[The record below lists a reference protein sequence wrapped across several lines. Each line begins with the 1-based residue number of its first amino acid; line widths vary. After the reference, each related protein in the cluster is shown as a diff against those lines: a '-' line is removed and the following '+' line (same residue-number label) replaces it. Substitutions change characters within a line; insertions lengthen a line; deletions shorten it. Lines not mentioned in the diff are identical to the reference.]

1 MLREF
6 EQDTIAAISTPLGE
20 GGIGVVRLSGTQA
33 VAIADKIFESK
44 KKAPVR
50 EQKSF
55 TVQYGHVI
63 EKGLDGPK
71 VIDEVLLLLMRG
83 PKSYTCE
90 DVVEI
95 SAHGGSAVLQ
105 EILQMAL
112 KAGARLAGKGEFTKR
127 AFLNGRLDLLQAEAV
142 LDLVK
147 AKTSLGAHWA
157 TAQLEGVLSRKMQN
171 WKEELLNVLS
181 HLEASIDFPDDFPET
196 DSHSE
201 LAQRLGLLY
210 QEVEELLAS
219 SDLGMIA
226 KRGLKVVISGRPNV
240 GKSSLMNQLAKANRV
255 IVTPYPGTTRDV
267 VEEEIQIHGFPVRLL
282 DTAGIQDTSH
292 PIEKEGIDRSKR
304 AVDESDLVLYVL
316 DGSQDWHP
324 DDETLLGGLD
334 GKGKIIVVNKS
345 DLPPKLDSARVK
357 QRVNGAPV
365 VGASCLKEL
374 GVRALEDEIFRFIT
388 EGKAKVSDEA
398 VISSVRQKDLLQKA
412 LANIADAQKGC
423 EEDLSP
429 ELLAVDVRLALD
441 HLGLL
446 VGEVV
451 NDDVLEVLFSQFCIG
466 K

>member
-1 MLREF
+1 
-6 EQDTIAAISTPLGE
+6 
-20 GGIGVVRLSGTQA
+20 
-33 VAIADKIFESK
+33 
-44 KKAPVR
+44 
-50 EQKSF
+50 
-55 TVQYGHVI
+55 
-63 EKGLDGPK
+63 
-71 VIDEVLLLLMRG
+71 
-83 PKSYTCE
+83 
-90 DVVEI
+90 
-95 SAHGGSAVLQ
+95 
-105 EILQMAL
+105 
-112 KAGARLAGKGEFTKR
+112 
-127 AFLNGRLDLLQAEAV
+127 LNGRLDLLQAEAV

-147 AKTSLGAHWA
+147 AKTSLGAQWA

-171 WKEELLNVLS
+171 WKEELLNILS

-196 DSHSE
+196 DSHLE
-201 LAQRLGLLY
+201 LGQRLGLLH
-210 QEVEELLAS
+210 QEVAELLAS

-292 PIEKEGIDRSKR
+292 PIEKEGINRSKR

-334 GKGKIIVVNKS
+334 GKSMIIVVNKS
-345 DLPPKLDSARVK
+345 DLPAKLDSIRVK
-357 QRVNGAPV
+357 QRVNGASV
-365 VGASCLKEL
+365 VGSSCLKES
-374 GVRALEDEIFRFIT
+374 GIRALEDEIFRFIT
-388 EGKAKVSDEA
+388 EGKTKVSDEA
-398 VISSVRQKDLLQKA
+398 VISSVRQKDLLQKT
-412 LANIADAQKGC
+412 LANIADAQNGC
-423 EEDLSP
+423 QEGLSP